1 MSVSRQVGAAIA
13 VSDGVPPGLQARA
26 VETLV
31 DDGEQQRVRR
41 NRRGLQHVQ
50 DVALVA
56 DPDAPADA
64 TDPVELAASTLG
76 HPTLRTLLSASSRK
90 RSPSGQADDDTALL
104 LARAGLVELRCKL
117 EMTADGLSVRR
128 WSRWVRTPAGE
139 QVLDSYRINERAE
152 PQLVTVARTAADT
165 GGTLASWQVRF
176 AAAYA
181 EAASTVE
188 RAVQLLESGEAAG
201 WPLSR
206 FAREVTGATHG
217 LDPDAGLVGRLV
229 FATVTTR
236 LSDPDADRMQV
247 WADAGLAID
256 ALGSVAVSVGL
267 PPGGDGPAGT
277 VLAGGYA
284 DRMPVTVPRVRLTAD
299 LSTVGPAPPGGI
311 VFAVENEA
319 LLSWA
324 WRQPVCAPVVW
335 STGSDAVARLLTA
348 CAMAGWQVAISADM
362 EPGGLARVAS
372 LLRRV
377 PGAVPWRLTTTD
389 YTDAIAAGAVS
400 GQPFQTSVT
409 TLWDLQLGE
418 QLRRHGLRVT
428 EEDRFE
434 LLADDLVRHAAC
446 PVPDRGLVEET
457 PK

>member
-26 VETLV
+26 VETVV

-50 DVALVA
+50 DVALIA
-56 DPDAPADA
+56 DPDVLADV
-64 TDPVELAASTLG
+64 TDPAEVAAATLG
-76 HPTLRTLLSASSRK
+76 HTTLRTLLSTSSRK
-90 RSPSGQADDDTALL
+90 RSPSGQADDDTATL

-117 EMTADGLSVRR
+117 EMAADGLSVRR

-139 QVLDSYRINERAE
+139 QVLDSYRINDQGDPE
-152 PQLVTVARTAADT
+152 LITVARTAADT
-165 GGTLASWQVRF
+165 GGTLASWQARF
-176 AAAYA
+176 DEAYA
-181 EAASTVE
+181 EAARTVE

-217 LDPDAGLVGRLV
+217 LDPDSGPVGRLV
-229 FATVTTR
+229 FASVAAR

-256 ALGSVAVSVGL
+256 AVGSVAVSVGL
-267 PPGGDGPAGT
+267 PPGGDGPAGS
-277 VLAGGYA
+277 VLAVGFA
-284 DRMPVTVPRVRLTAD
+284 DRMPVIVPRVRLTEDPSA
-299 LSTVGPAPPGGI
+299 VGLAPPNGV

-335 STGSDAVARLLTA
+335 STGSDAVTRLLVA
-348 CAMAGWQVAISADM
+348 CATAGWQVAVSADM
-362 EPGGLARVAS
+362 EPGGLARAGS
-372 LLRRV
+372 LLKRV
-377 PGAVPWRLTTTD
+377 PGAVPWRLTATD

-400 GQPFQTSVT
+400 GEPFQTGAAT
-409 TLWDLQLGE
+409 PWDLQLGV
-418 QLRRHGLRVT
+418 QLRQHGLRVT
-428 EEDRFE
+428 EEDRFD
-434 LLADDLVRHAAC
+434 LLADDLVRHAVRW
-446 PVPDRGLVEET
+446 PSNR
-457 PK
+457 